1 MSWWYVSSDQMT
13 CAVELDD
20 NNVIVTTPPILR
32 RFVGQPATS
41 LGDWLRPQGDAR
53 FERIAAD
60 NPYRLTHTYAWGNNE
75 KRETLKGRHCRIL
88 ARGALRSVLVEFE
101 DGQQEVVSVRSLRT
115 DK

>member
-1 MSWWYVSSDQMT
+1 MSWWYVSSGRMT

-20 NNVIVTTPPILR
+20 NEVVVTAPPILQK
-32 RFVGQPATS
+32 FVGQPAKN
-41 LGDWLRPQGDAR
+41 LGSWLRQQGDVR

-101 DGQQEVVSVRSLRT
+101 DGQREVVSVRSLRGT
-115 DK
+115 K